1 VKEEN
6 GYEERIS
13 GFGLQSRELRLQAEG
28 WGAAS
33 FVWGLRSEIS
43 FVETL
48 PRNE

>member
-13 GFGLQSRELRLQAEG
+13 GLELQSRELGAASRGL
-28 WGAAS
+28 GAAS
-33 FVWGLRSEIS
+33 FVWELRSEIS